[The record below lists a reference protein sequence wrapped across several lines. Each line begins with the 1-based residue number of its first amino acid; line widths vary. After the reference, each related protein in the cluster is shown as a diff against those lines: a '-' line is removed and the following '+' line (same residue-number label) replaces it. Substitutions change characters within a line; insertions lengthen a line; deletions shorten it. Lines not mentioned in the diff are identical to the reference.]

1 MSVAVAVLVLGACS
15 DGPSTTDPSASPV
28 SSMAPVGAASDLTPQ
43 AGTGDAGELRRRR
56 DRDRARGHDRD
67 PWDPHDRRCRAD
79 RVPDAG
85 RDAQG
90 FPALQI
96 TWQPDATA
104 GVYEQSWSTENTKK
118 VDTTV
123 SDYVRSPVEWPGSD
137 ASVVSTWTEEVALQT
152 GDSVD
157 VDATALWLQSPDG
170 TVVLAIAF
178 SPAGESG
185 SSSIEAL
192 RTITLS

>member
-15 DGPSTTDPSASPV
+15 DGSSTTDPSASPV
-28 SSMAPVGAASDLTPQ
+28 SSMAPAGAASDLTPQ
-43 AGTGDAGELRRRR
+43 AGTGDEESFGDVGTVTVPEGTTATPGTPTTAGAEQIVYRM
-56 DRDRARGHDRD
+56 
-67 PWDPHDRRCRAD
+67 
-79 RVPDAG
+79 PDG
-85 RDAQG
+85 DAQG

-96 TWQPDATA
+96 TWQPDAPA

-137 ASVVSTWTEEVALQT
+137 ASVVSTWTEQVALQS

-178 SPAGESG
+178 SPAGDAD

-192 RTITLS
+192 RSITLS